1 MNGMTELE
9 LVQEFIDPAIFILI
23 PALWFFGVI
32 LKTTPKF
39 PDWAIVWVLL
49 LVGVLASVAIVGFDV
64 YGIIQGFLATAVAV
78 LGYDLFNQTKKG
90 MK

>member
-23 PALWFFGVI
+23 PALWFFGVM

-64 YGIIQGFLATAVAV
+64 YGIIQGFLATAIAV

-90 MK
+90 MN